1 MRSAPSL
8 LLGASLFVG
17 AALSSSAAL
26 AGGLGVVGSS
36 GFHTDP
42 VYAYDLSD
50 TQYRVTQM
58 RPHYGAGIQ
67 AVLGDRDDRFVGL
80 AKFYWVQDAGQV
92 DNDIPA
98 GAKNAGYTGDASEL
112 SYAVRETPINVGM
125 ATAGVQWG
133 LWGDPL
139 GFQVNAISCIGAAW
153 ATADAREFLFVE
165 VGPGF
170 HYSVNNRIQVN
181 AELAYQ
187 MRYRKG
193 FEHGVNLN
201 AGVRFLFD

>member
-1 MRSAPSL
+1 MRSASSL
-8 LLGASLFVG
+8 LLGASLLAG
-17 AALSSSAAL
+17 AALTSSAAL
-26 AGGLGVVGSS
+26 AGGLGVVGSA
-36 GFHTDP
+36 GLHTDP
-42 VYAYDLSD
+42 VYAYDLSN
-50 TQYRVTQM
+50 TQYEVNQM
-58 RPHYGAGIQ
+58 RPHYGMGIQ

-80 AKFYWVQDAGQV
+80 AKFYWIQDAAQA
-92 DNDIPA
+92 DNNIPD

-112 SYAVRETPINVGM
+112 SYTVREESINVGI

-139 GFQVNAISCIGAAW
+139 GFQLNAISNIGAAW
-153 ATADAREFLFVE
+153 ATPDAREYLFIE

-170 HYSVNNRIQVN
+170 HYSLNNRIQVN

-187 MRYRKG
+187 TRFRKG
-193 FEHGVNLN
+193 FEHGVHLN